1 MTEQVSDGTG
11 HGRAYVPAMGR
22 DWLLPI
28 YDTFTRLLGVP
39 AAHGFLIDQAGIG
52 PGQDVLEVGCGTGNL
67 ALLVARRY
75 PDARVVGLDP
85 DPRALALAGR
95 KAARRGVA
103 VTLDRGFGGALPY
116 PDESFDR
123 VLSSLM
129 LHHLEPAEK
138 PAMLREIARVLR
150 PGGRLHLLDFGGSH
164 HAPHGFFARRTHA
177 SPRIQDN
184 LGDRIPALMRDAGLT
199 DARET
204 GQVQIR
210 AGRLA
215 VFCGVR

>member
-11 HGRAYVPAMGR
+11 HDRGYVPAMGR

-39 AAHGFLIDQAGIG
+39 AAHGFLVDQAGIG

-95 KAARRGVA
+95 KAARRGVS
-103 VTLDRGFGGALPY
+103 VQLDRGFGDALPY
-116 PDESFDR
+116 PDASFDR
-123 VLSSLM
+123 VLSAFM
-129 LHHLEPAEK
+129 FHHLEAEEK
-138 PAMLREIARVLR
+138 RAMLREIRRVLR

-164 HAPHGFFARRTHA
+164 HRPHGFLAKRIHT
-177 SPRIQDN
+177 SPRIQEN
-184 LGDRIPALMRDAGLT
+184 LGDRIPTLMREAGLA
-199 DARET
+199 DAQET
-204 GQVQIR
+204 GHMPTR
-210 AGRLA
+210 AGHCA
-215 VFCGVR
+215 VFRASR